1 MIRRP
6 PRSTRTD
13 TLFPYP
19 TLFRSKTYHTEV
31 NIHSAAL
38 PMPSASQSNGA
49 VTRLA
54 AASPALSQTVE
65 ITGTSQT
72 PIVVAPVARCS
83 SDRLADVPEEVHQRK
98 SCAGHDRGAEGDND
112 PQLTAAR
119 PRGVGRGP
127 EERSVGQ
134 EG

>member
-1 MIRRP
+1 MA
-6 PRSTRTD
+6 TEVVE
-13 TLFPYP
+13 
-19 TLFRSKTYHTEV
+19 SKTDHTEV
-31 NIHSAAL
+31 NIHSAAV

-83 SDRLADVPEEVHQRK
+83 SDRLADVPEEVHQRN
-98 SCAGHDRGAEGDND
+98 SCACHDRGAEGDND
-112 PQLTAAR
+112 PQLAAAR
-119 PRGVGRGP
+119 QMGVGRVRAHRPYAGRNSS
-127 EERSVGQ
+127 EEHTYELQSLM
-134 EG
+134 